1 MTTRT
6 SFVVKK
12 LDFPPQIG
20 DENRAR
26 RHNKAFLTSK
36 WRRERGSSSKSG
48 VFHFKMVTR
57 LSLVVKIVQFSL
69 QNGDEIESRRQ
80 KKEISAQKRRRE

>member
-26 RHNKAFLTSK
+26 RHNKAFLISK
-36 WRRERGSSSKSG
+36 WRRPTFKLLLSMCKILLEGQMSG
-48 VFHFKMVTR
+48 KKWEDALSFKCT
-57 LSLVVKIVQFSL
+57 
-69 QNGDEIESRRQ
+69 
-80 KKEISAQKRRRE
+80 